1 MGVVSPVIRRTF
13 YPRPAHRYDR
23 VVVSTPSLGQR
34 NGSEIG
40 RELGGRYRLVA
51 PIGIGTS
58 SRVFMAVDTRLRRT
72 VAVKVLHASLAADDA
87 FLRRFRAEA
96 RAAAALS
103 HPNILAV
110 YDWGE
115 DETGDGVAPF
125 IVTEYLGGGSL
136 RRILDRGRPLSPSQ
150 ALMIGLDTTRALAH
164 AHRRGL
170 IHRDVKPAN
179 LLFDTHGRLRL
190 ADFGIARA
198 LAEAAWTE
206 PTGAMLGTARYAS
219 PEQALGHR
227 LDGRSDVYSL
237 ALVLVECVTGEVP
250 FVGDTTTATLALRT
264 RSDLVVPDEL
274 GHLRPALLRAGRLDP
289 HERVDADGL
298 AIALSAAAEQLPR
311 PAPLPL
317 VATIDEA
324 EITAELR
331 LLDGWEGVGALTETD
346 ASERTTPEDARPTEL
361 DGAVDDD
368 AAATDAAADGDGA
381 FGRSPIVVAEEHH
394 LLSASRP
401 VSFGRV
407 EPFVLDEGPASDT
420 LAPQT
425 GVGSAP
431 PRRRPSRRS
440 LGVVGLLVAAAA
452 AAGWWFVVRV
462 PTAVVPEL
470 VGSDVAEARAAAR
483 AHRWHLDDGTVVR
496 VDGTRSGQV
505 VGQTPAAGASLAEG
519 ATLRVKVSLGPPLV
533 AVPTVAGLTQGDATA
548 AIEAAGL
555 RVGTV
560 DQVNDE
566 AIPAGSVVS
575 AGPAPG
581 QEAPAADGTVPKG
594 TLLTLVVSNGPA
606 PRAVP
611 DGLTGIP
618 VADARTRLA
627 AVQLGAEIRDDYS
640 STVPAGIVASV
651 GTPAGTE
658 VPRGTPVV
666 LVVSKGPAPIP
677 IPDVI
682 GQSGTSAAAALQ
694 AAGFGVSGIEGS
706 PSNAVLA
713 TDPPAGEPHQ
723 VGTAVRIFTRR

>member
-34 NGSEIG
+34 TGSEIG

-179 LLFDTHGRLRL
+179 LLFDTQGRLRL

-324 EITAELR
+324 EVTAELR
-331 LLDGWEGVGALTETD
+331 LLDGWEGVGALSHAD
-346 ASERTTPEDARPTEL
+346 ASERTAPEDGRPTEP

-368 AAATDAAADGDGA
+368 DAAADGDGA

-407 EPFVLDEGPASDT
+407 EPFVSEDGPAGNT
-420 LAPQT
+420 LDPQT
-425 GVGSAP
+425 GAGSAP
-431 PRRRPSRRS
+431 PPRRRSRRS
-440 LGVVGLLVAAAA
+440 LAVVGVVVAAAA

-462 PTAVVPEL
+462 PSAVVPDL

-483 AHRWHLDDGTVVR
+483 AHRWRLDDGTVVR

-505 VGQTPAAGASLAEG
+505 VGQTPTAGASLAEG
-519 ATLRVKVSLGPPLV
+519 STLRVKVSLGPPLV
-533 AVPTVAGLTQGDATA
+533 AVPAVAGVTQGDATA

-560 DQVNDE
+560 DQVHDE
-566 AIPAGSVVS
+566 AVPAGSVVS

-594 TLLTLVVSNGPA
+594 TLLALVVSSGPA

-611 DGLTGIP
+611 DGLMGIP

-627 AVQLGAEIRDDYS
+627 AVQLGAEVRDDYS